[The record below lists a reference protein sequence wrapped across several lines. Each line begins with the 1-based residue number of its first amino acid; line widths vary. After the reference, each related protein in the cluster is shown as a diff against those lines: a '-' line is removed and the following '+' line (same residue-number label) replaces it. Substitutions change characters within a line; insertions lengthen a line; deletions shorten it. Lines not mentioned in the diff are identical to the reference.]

1 MTTGRRFARWRTLPS
16 NARMGVDMIRASGT
30 REWQL
35 LLGTAVVSGLALTCL
50 LLSGRELVQ
59 ALSADAST
67 QPAWSLLPLV
77 IAVGAATALLGAAT
91 AVDTEVR
98 WMLAH
103 LVERQ
108 ATEGIVRTSA
118 SVPLAEFESPEF
130 QNHLQRSLHESVQQ
144 PWQLTQAISQLA
156 GAVTGGI
163 ALVIVLATVQP
174 WLIPAVLLAGLPLTY
189 AVSRNSHAL
198 YDAVAAITPLNRE
211 RQYLQDVL
219 TGRDEAKE
227 IRTFG
232 SAAYLRAR
240 YDERYGRELAAL
252 KEVSRLRARRSLIA
266 GLGASVILIAV
277 LAALI
282 MLTIEGHVD
291 LADAAVGAVAVQ
303 QLAVRVRGVTSA
315 LSLIQEASLFLED
328 YAGFLARGRNDD
340 LHPPAGH
347 PDHELEGPPSKVTLD
362 DVWFTYPG
370 AEEAAV
376 RGVDLSLEPGQLVA
390 LVGAN
395 GSGKTTIAKLVCG
408 LYEPQR
414 GSIVWEGGGTPRIGA
429 VYQDFVHYEMPAR
442 DNIGLGDVSRIDDH
456 DGVTASAKAAHA
468 DEFLGTLPHGYDT
481 WLSPSFEGGTDLSVG
496 QWQRVALARA
506 LFREAPVLVLDEPT
520 AALDPSAEREL
531 IQETK
536 RMFADRAVLVI
547 SHRFANVVGADR
559 IHVLDEGRVVETG
572 THDELVALDGRY
584 AEMYRLQA
592 ASLAGNVDG

>member
-1 MTTGRRFARWRTLPS
+1 MTTGSKLARWRTLPS
-16 NARMGVDMIRASGT
+16 NARMAVRMIRASASH
-30 REWQL
+30 EWHL
-35 LLGTAVVSGLALTCL
+35 LLGTALVSGLALTFL

-59 ALSADAST
+59 ALSTDAQAEPT
-67 QPAWSLLPLV
+67 WSVLPLV
-77 IAVGAATALLGAAT
+77 IAVGVATALLGAAT

-130 QNHLQRSLHESVQQ
+130 QDHLQRSLHESVHQ
-144 PWQLTQAISQLA
+144 PWQLTQAVSQLA

-163 ALVIVLATVQP
+163 ALTVVLATVEP

-189 AVSRNSHAL
+189 AVSRNSQAL

-211 RQYLQDVL
+211 RRYLQDVL

-232 SAAYLRAR
+232 SASYLQAR
-240 YDERYGRELAAL
+240 YDDRYRRELAAL
-252 KEVSRLRARRSLIA
+252 RKVSRLRARRSLIA
-266 GLGASVILIAV
+266 GIGASVILVAV

-282 MLTIEGHVD
+282 ALTIEGRVE

-303 QLAVRVRGVTSA
+303 QLAVRVRGVSSA
-315 LSLIQEASLFLED
+315 LSTIQEASLFLED
-328 YAGFLARGRNDD
+328 YADFLARERHHDAVHKDEAPNNERGV
-340 LHPPAGH
+340 A
-347 PDHELEGPPSKVTLD
+347 KVQLD

-370 AEEAAV
+370 AAEAAV
-376 RGVDLSLEPGQLVA
+376 QGVDLVLEPGQLVA
-390 LVGAN
+390 LVGPN
-395 GSGKTTIAKLVCG
+395 GSGKTTVAKLVCG
-408 LYEPQR
+408 LYEPER
-414 GSIVWEGGGTPRIGA
+414 GTVVWGGGGIPRIGV
-429 VYQDFVHYEMPAR
+429 VYQDFVHYEFTAQ
-442 DNIGLGDVSRIDDH
+442 DNIGLGDTARIDDRDH
-456 DGVTASAKAAHA
+456 MVASAKSAQA
-468 DEFLGTLPHGYDT
+468 DEFLAALPHGYDS

-520 AALDPSAEREL
+520 AALDPSAERDL
-531 IQETK
+531 IQQTK
-536 RMFADRAVLVI
+536 QMFADRAVLVI
-547 SHRFANVVGADR
+547 SHRFANIVGADR

-572 THDELVALDGRY
+572 THDELVALGGRY